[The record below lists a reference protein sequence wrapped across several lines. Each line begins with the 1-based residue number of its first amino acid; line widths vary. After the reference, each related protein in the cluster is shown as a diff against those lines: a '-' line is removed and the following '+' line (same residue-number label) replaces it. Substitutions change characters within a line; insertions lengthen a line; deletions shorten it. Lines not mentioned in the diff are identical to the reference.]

1 MTGQDTDRGSK
12 TVVGSHTQVH
22 IIGVE
27 VAHVVVATHGR
38 SAYIALCGLG
48 CFADAMTT
56 RLDRMMHVTRK
67 PSNKQRVCADL
78 TVSVQDVQACITRHL
93 RDRSTT
99 DLWSCI
105 VPGPDGPRTW
115 SFKSRPD
122 GRWMARFSSLAFDL
136 VCDVC
141 KNTKILSRVLVAAL
155 QACVLAGVVKNASG
169 SEETK
174 FIASV
179 DVTVRILLSWLRQLK
194 VSKKI
199 RDAALKRVSE
209 AEKAKVSAVMEKIEL
224 NSDEAE
230 AAAKESEDGSES
242 DVDMTF
248 LVSIDSLCLP
258 SSTTGKTKEGAQ
270 GLPNFFNNRHR
281 MYDKEIWSQ
290 CTPLFY
296 PTRGYHAVLVG
307 SNTGEVPG
315 MPVEFHGHVDEILRY
330 AQSAHA
336 SSQLRSWH
344 TVERTFKI

>member
-1 MTGQDTDRGSK
+1 M
-12 TVVGSHTQVH
+12 
-22 IIGVE
+22 
-27 VAHVVVATHGR
+27 ATHR
-38 SAYIALCGLG
+38 RIAYIALCGLG

-56 RLDRMMHVTRK
+56 RLDRMMQITRK
-67 PSNKQRVCADL
+67 PSNKQRVCADS

-141 KNTKILSRVLVAAL
+141 KNTKILSRVLIAAL
-155 QACVLAGVVKNASG
+155 QACILAGVVKNTRG
-169 SEETK
+169 SSK

-179 DVTVRILLSWLRQLK
+179 DVTVRILLSWFRQVK

-199 RDAALKRVSE
+199 REAALKRVSVS
-209 AEKAKVSAVMEKIEL
+209 EKMKVSAVMEKIEL
-224 NSDEAE
+224 NADEAE

-258 SSTTGKTKEGAQ
+258 SSTTGKTTMAEKEGAKDNAF
-270 GLPNFFNNRHR
+270 L
-281 MYDKEIWSQ
+281 E
-290 CTPLFY
+290 
-296 PTRGYHAVLVG
+296 A
-307 SNTGEVPG
+307 VPG
-315 MPVEFHGHVDEILRY
+315 GSATGGSAPGGSAPSSSAAA
-330 AQSAHA
+330 AQG
-336 SSQLRSWH
+336 QLRDADLLALARSRRPAFVD
-344 TVERTFKI
+344 TKVASGSKPKAKGQGQGQGQGQGCG